1 MIKQMH
7 LAAQYLAAAGISF
20 LDKKADDSHTN
31 LGFDIKNGCLSTHVL
46 SDQGDQLC
54 LSYERFALEWKSND
68 NDTVVFELDGAM
80 HAEVLSWLNHTATT
94 RLNKTY
100 NYKFHYELP
109 YAIDATFT
117 FQLLDFDQLMALKA
131 LRVMA
136 QLVLEQVDKDYGLEG
151 AIRVWPHHFDSGIYS
166 TLPDSDITL
175 GLGLAIPDAICN
187 THYLYISGYKNGQ
200 KIATSTLPALS
211 SGMWKS
217 GDFVGAVL
225 KADTITAS
233 EGIAFFEDAISHFK
247 NS

>member
-1 MIKQMH
+1 MH

-20 LDKKADDSHTN
+20 LDKKPDDSHTN
-31 LGFDIKNGCLSTHVL
+31 LGFEIKNGCLSTHVL
-46 SDQGDQLC
+46 SDQGDQLS
-54 LSYERFALEWKSND
+54 LNYNRFTLEWKSND

-80 HAEVLSWLNHTATT
+80 HTEVLSWLSHAATT

-100 NYKFHYELP
+100 HYKFHYELP

-136 QLVLEQVDKDYGLEG
+136 QLVLKQVDKDYGLEG

-200 KIATSTLPALS
+200 KIATSTLPVLS
-211 SGMWKS
+211 SGVWKS

-225 KADTITAS
+225 KADTVTAS
-233 EGIAFFEDAISHFK
+233 EGIAFFEDAISHLK